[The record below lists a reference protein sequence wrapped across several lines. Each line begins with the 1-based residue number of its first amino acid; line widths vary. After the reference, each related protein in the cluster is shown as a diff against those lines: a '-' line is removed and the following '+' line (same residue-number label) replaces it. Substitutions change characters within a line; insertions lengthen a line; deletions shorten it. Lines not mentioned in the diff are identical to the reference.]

1 MQSPISFAMQRIN
14 FRREPQENDMGKSPA
29 APTAKGADRNAR
41 LAAELRA
48 NLMKRKAQSRKRDRA
63 RSQEKSPGTT
73 DER

>member
-1 MQSPISFAMQRIN
+1 MQRIN

-48 NLMKRKAQSRKRDRA
+48 NLMKRKAQSRKRDRFRVA
-63 RSQEKSPGTT
+63 RGHVNAL
-73 DER
+73 ERPEATS